1 MYEAINSID
10 TSLAPSLS
18 LDERMVLRC
27 SERRDL
33 FEEKFVD
40 EPLTSP
46 AATLSPTTRDNAAI
60 HGKEDRPG
68 HLGVPGG
75 EGDLQPRTRVASDN
89 STASAPG
96 MTRVNSNR
104 TAVPNSAKNKSL
116 RDTHYFETSVFYND
130 LSLPIRLPLYTFPH
144 EVGDVSS
151 VAAKDMTS

>member
-75 EGDLQPRTRVASDN
+75 EGDLQPRRRVASDN

-151 VAAKDMTS
+151 IAAKDMTS